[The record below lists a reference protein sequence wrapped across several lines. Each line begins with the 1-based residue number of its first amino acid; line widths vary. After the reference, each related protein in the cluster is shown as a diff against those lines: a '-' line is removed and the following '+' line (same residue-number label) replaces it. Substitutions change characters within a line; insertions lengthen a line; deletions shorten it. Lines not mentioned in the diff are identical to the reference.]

1 MAKKK
6 TKNQPKKKQVNA
18 ENVIG
23 LHSEVTDQPI
33 TQTLEVNYM
42 PYAMSVNVSRA
53 FPEIDG
59 FKPSHRKL
67 LYTMYKMG
75 LLKGERQKS
84 ANIVGQTMKLNPHG
98 DAAIYETMVR
108 LATGN
113 EALLAPF
120 VESKQLWQVLFGRPE
135 LRRLALY
142 RGQALPHQR
151 RDLQGHRQGPG
162 RLRRQLR
169 RRHEG
174 AAPAAH
180 HVPQYPCLGQ

>member
-59 FKPSHRKL
+59 FKPSHR
-67 LYTMYKMG
+67 T
-75 LLKGERQKS
+75 KS
-84 ANIVGQTMKLNPHG
+84 ARNGRI
-98 DAAIYETMVR
+98 DII
-108 LATGN
+108 
-113 EALLAPF
+113 ALWI
-120 VESKQLWQVLFGRPE
+120 SR
-135 LRRLALY
+135 
-142 RGQALPHQR
+142 
-151 RDLQGHRQGPG
+151 
-162 RLRRQLR
+162 
-169 RRHEG
+169 
-174 AAPAAH
+174 
-180 HVPQYPCLGQ
+180 

>member
-59 FKPSHRKL
+59 FKPRTASCSTPCTRWVCS
-67 LYTMYKMG
+67 
-75 LLKGERQKS
+75 RAS
-84 ANIVGQTMKLNPHG
+84 A
-98 DAAIYETMVR
+98 R
-108 LATGN
+108 R
-113 EALLAPF
+113 APT
-120 VESKQLWQVLFGRPE
+120 SWGKP
-135 LRRLALY
+135 
-142 RGQALPHQR
+142 
-151 RDLQGHRQGPG
+151 
-162 RLRRQLR
+162 
-169 RRHEG
+169 
-174 AAPAAH
+174 
-180 HVPQYPCLGQ
+180 

>member
-84 ANIVGQTMKLNPHG
+84 ANIVGVQTYTWRGVPSTIAL
-98 DAAIYETMVR
+98 TR
-108 LATGN
+108 LTLGFHAR
-113 EALLAPF
+113 F
-120 VESKQLWQVLFGRPE
+120 S
-135 LRRLALY
+135 RL
-142 RGQALPHQR
+142 
-151 RDLQGHRQGPG
+151 
-162 RLRRQLR
+162 
-169 RRHEG
+169 
-174 AAPAAH
+174 
-180 HVPQYPCLGQ
+180 